1 MSRQLDPVA
10 ELESLKTH
18 VDHSGNPSFSTLS
31 QRHQSGEASKRSPS
45 GSPRKENDGEHS
57 HHKKSLFSKMK
68 DKAKKLQ
75 HSLSTKKRHDEEVY
89 ESKKAPEEL
98 KETARQHPREN
109 PVITETNVLSVL
121 PAKQDAEQEQKDCTG
136 SKTEH
141 PVISEKNVLSDVK
154 HEKAAD
160 SDTTTIVTE
169 SAEKTRKECT
179 SQQEPIS
186 PSKTVTETVTEK
198 LAPAYAKV
206 SDATQAITKK
216 IQDMAFPE
224 PTEREE
230 EVNDVAE
237 INTAGTNQPTG
248 FNTKVWDK
256 GVSMKEYISQKFEPS
271 EDDRELSRVISK
283 AISPRKGSSQTSSFG
298 AATNMAPAS
307 NSADNKAPLLANTN
321 ERKPEEFNLISWVC
335 QCWKRGNL
343 VGARDARLEGDYVGK
358 EIEMVLKLGLLC
370 AQYNPEDRPSMSQ
383 VVNYLEGNDVLPE
396 MPPDTP
402 GISIPT
408 PYHEVLA

>member
-10 ELESLKTH
+10 ELETLKTH
-18 VDHSGNPSFSTLS
+18 VDHSGNPSLSTLS
-31 QRHQSGEASKRSPS
+31 QRSQSGEASKRSPS
-45 GSPRKENDGEHS
+45 GSPRKENEGEHS

-75 HSLSTKKRHDEEVY
+75 HSLSTKKRHDEEGDATMSPFSRFEDHEVREGGYASLSPRDKSKDRKTRELVEEEEEDPEYLGAPMY

-98 KETARQHPREN
+98 KKTAMQHPREN

-121 PAKQDAEQEQKDCTG
+121 PAKHDTEQEQKDCTG
-136 SKTEH
+136 SSIEH

-154 HEKAAD
+154 QEKPAD
-160 SDTTTIVTE
+160 SDTTTFIGG
-169 SAEKTRKECT
+169 SMAEKTEKECT
-179 SQQEPIS
+179 SQEPIS

-206 SDATQAITKK
+206 SDATNAITKK

-224 PTEREE
+224 STETEE
-230 EVNDVAE
+230 EINDVSE
-237 INTAGTNQPTG
+237 INTAGTNQTTG
-248 FNTKVWDK
+248 LNTKVWDK

-283 AISPRKGSSQTSSFG
+283 AISPRKASSQATSFG
-298 AATNMAPAS
+298 AATTSLPAP

-321 ERKPEEFNLISWVC
+321 EIVEEENH
-335 QCWKRGNL
+335 
-343 VGARDARLEGDYVGK
+343 GK
-358 EIEMVLKLGLLC
+358 IL
-370 AQYNPEDRPSMSQ
+370 QPN
-383 VVNYLEGNDVLPE
+383 
-396 MPPDTP
+396 
-402 GISIPT
+402 
-408 PYHEVLA
+408 

>member
-75 HSLSTKKRHDEEVY
+75 HSLSTKKRHDEEGDATMSPFCRSEDHEVREVGYASLSPRDNSKDRKVREEGGEEEEEDPEYLGAPMY

-321 ERKPEEFNLISWVC
+321 EIVEEENH
-335 QCWKRGNL
+335 
-343 VGARDARLEGDYVGK
+343 GK
-358 EIEMVLKLGLLC
+358 IL
-370 AQYNPEDRPSMSQ
+370 QPN
-383 VVNYLEGNDVLPE
+383 
-396 MPPDTP
+396 
-402 GISIPT
+402 
-408 PYHEVLA
+408 

>member
-1 MSRQLDPVA
+1 MYLMLFSEEQSSQTEDQQEFCVSQMSRQLDPVA

-18 VDHSGNPSFSTLS
+18 VDHSGNPCFSTLS

-75 HSLSTKKRHDEEVY
+75 HSVSTKKRHDEEGDATMSPFSRSEDHEVREGGYASFSPRDKSKDRKIREEGGEEEEDPEYLGAPMY

-136 SKTEH
+136 SNTEHH

-154 HEKAAD
+154 QEKPAD
-160 SDTTTIVTE
+160 SDTTTIVT
-169 SAEKTRKECT
+169 EKTRKECT

-224 PTEREE
+224 PTEPEE

-298 AATNMAPAS
+298 AATTIVPAP

-321 ERKPEEFNLISWVC
+321 EIVEEENH
-335 QCWKRGNL
+335 
-343 VGARDARLEGDYVGK
+343 GK
-358 EIEMVLKLGLLC
+358 IL
-370 AQYNPEDRPSMSQ
+370 QPN
-383 VVNYLEGNDVLPE
+383 
-396 MPPDTP
+396 
-402 GISIPT
+402 
-408 PYHEVLA
+408 

>member
-18 VDHSGNPSFSTLS
+18 VDHSGNPSLSTLS
-31 QRHQSGEASKRSPS
+31 QRSQSGEASKRSPS
-45 GSPRKENDGEHS
+45 GSPRKENEGEHS

-75 HSLSTKKRHDEEVY
+75 HSLSTKKRHDEDGDATMSPFSRSEDHEVREGGYASLSPRDKSKDRKIREDGGGEVEEEEDPEYLGAPMY

-98 KETARQHPREN
+98 KKTAMQHPREN

-121 PAKQDAEQEQKDCTG
+121 PAKHDAEQEQKDCTG
-136 SKTEH
+136 SNTEH

-154 HEKAAD
+154 QEKPVH
-160 SDTTTIVTE
+160 SDTTTLTGG
-169 SAEKTRKECT
+169 SMAEKTEKECT
-179 SQQEPIS
+179 SQEPIS

-206 SDATQAITKK
+206 SDATNAITKK

-224 PTEREE
+224 STEPDEDI
-230 EVNDVAE
+230 NDVSE

-283 AISPRKGSSQTSSFG
+283 AISPRKASSQATSFG
-298 AATNMAPAS
+298 AATTSLPAP

-321 ERKPEEFNLISWVC
+321 EIVEEENH
-335 QCWKRGNL
+335 
-343 VGARDARLEGDYVGK
+343 GK
-358 EIEMVLKLGLLC
+358 IL
-370 AQYNPEDRPSMSQ
+370 QPN
-383 VVNYLEGNDVLPE
+383 
-396 MPPDTP
+396 
-402 GISIPT
+402 
-408 PYHEVLA
+408 